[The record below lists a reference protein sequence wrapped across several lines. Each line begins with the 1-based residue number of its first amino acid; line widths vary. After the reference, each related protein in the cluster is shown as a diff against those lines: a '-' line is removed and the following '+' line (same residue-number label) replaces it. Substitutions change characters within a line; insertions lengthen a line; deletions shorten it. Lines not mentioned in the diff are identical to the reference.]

1 MTADRYDLDVY
12 LQSVNEQIQTTKMSS
27 ELWFRSP
34 PASEIRQNDRFVR
47 SLIGEGLSGAISV
60 DQAVQQTPRSGSV
73 SLWDSYWEAAERARD
88 VAVRFGAAGH
98 RTLDEYF
105 TVDPRRSGEAALVR
119 AGEAV
124 TASSA
129 ADYLLQS
136 IRRLS
141 GVSGIPPAESCRRV
155 MAALA
160 RDWPD
165 LVPLRLGQSGP
176 PVDAAHPLRE
186 FCSSVEVR
194 GAQRRGPECTSHGVS
209 TDNPRA
215 LLSETEAREF
225 AKTYMLSR
233 YCFTVQEYRMAERLV
248 AVPRLKSALLAAQ
261 LRLIA
266 RSRES
271 LGWLL
276 TRFGTPRVLLP
287 FTELLVNRHGYQ
299 SSALELSPNPKLIT
313 VLCNNVVPAIAGEL
327 LRRGARIEDLDAD
340 VIRAGVVAARRRH
353 VFEIMI
359 ALFDRIEGSGPDV
372 GLSGFSMR
380 VCPGLVPFSN
390 FLLDWLPYYFD
401 RFSYSP

>member
-1 MTADRYDLDVY
+1 MITDRYDLDVY

-34 PASEIRQNDRFVR
+34 PANEIRQNDRFVR
-47 SLIGEGLSGAISV
+47 SLIGEGLSWAISV
-60 DQAVQQTPRSGSV
+60 DQAVQQTTRSDSV
-73 SLWDSYWEAAERARD
+73 SMRNSYWEAAERARD
-88 VAVRFGAAGH
+88 VAVCFGAAGH

-119 AGEAV
+119 ADQAV
-124 TASSA
+124 TASSP

-141 GVSGIPPAESCRRV
+141 RVSGTPPAESCRWV

-165 LVPLRLGQSGP
+165 LVPLRLGQSP

-194 GAQRRGPECTSHGVS
+194 GAQRRGPECNSQGVS

-225 AKTYMLSR
+225 ATTYMLSR

-261 LRLIA
+261 LHLIA
-266 RSRES
+266 GSRES
-271 LGWLL
+271 LGMLL

-287 FTELLVNRHGYQ
+287 FTELFVNRHGYQ
-299 SSALELSPNPKLIT
+299 SSVLELSPNPKLIT

-327 LRRGARIEDLDAD
+327 LRRGAHVEHLDAD

-380 VCPGLVPFSN
+380 VCPGLVPFCN

-401 RFSYSP
+401 RFSYPP